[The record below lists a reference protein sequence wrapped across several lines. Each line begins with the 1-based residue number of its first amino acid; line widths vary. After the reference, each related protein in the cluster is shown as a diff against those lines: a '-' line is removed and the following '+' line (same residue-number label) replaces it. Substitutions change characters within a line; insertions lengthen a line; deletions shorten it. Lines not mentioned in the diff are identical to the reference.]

1 MGKTVKT
8 LCKEYLEHKR
18 YLIKDSTYANYEG
31 KIYTHIIPALGDID
45 ASLVTRKQAENFI
58 NGLYNK
64 GLSKNYIHD
73 IGTLMRQIYNYA
85 ANRDENIENVFSKVT
100 LPKAE
105 HKKIRV
111 LSDVDA
117 GKVMKYG
124 DAAIKIALSMGLRVG
139 EISGI
144 MGKDAKNGIL
154 TISRTIRRI
163 PVRGQ
168 GTKLTISSPK
178 TSDSKRQIPIP
189 EHIAYLFNIPDD
201 EYVIGGS
208 KFVEPRVIMY
218 HWKMFC
224 NEQNI
229 EYINFHGLR
238 HTFATKALEKGVDVK
253 TLSEILGHA
262 SVDITMNL
270 YCHPSMNHKAEAM
283 KRIWGDNDAI

>member
-18 YLIKDSTYANYEG
+18 YLVKDSTYANYEG

-45 ASLVTRKQAENFI
+45 ASKVTRKQAENFI

-85 ANRDENIENVFSKVT
+85 ANRNENIENVFSKVT

-124 DAAIKIALSMGLRVG
+124 DTAIKIALSMGLRVG

-189 EHIAYLFNIPDD
+189 ENIAYLFDVPDN

-218 HWKMFC
+218 HWKSFC

-270 YCHPSMNHKAEAM
+270 YCHPSMNHKAEVM
-283 KRIWGDNDAI
+283 KRIWE

>member
-8 LCKEYLEHKR
+8 LCREYLIHKQ

-31 KIYTHIIPALGDID
+31 KIYKHIIPALGDIE
-45 ASLVTRKQAENFI
+45 ASKLTRKQAEDFI
-58 NGLYNK
+58 NELHSK

-73 IGTLMRQIYNYA
+73 IGTLMRQIYNFA
-85 ANRDENIENVFSKVT
+85 ANRNENIENVFSKVT

-124 DAAIKIALSMGLRVG
+124 DTAIKIALSMGLRIG

-189 EHIAYLFNIPDD
+189 ENIAYLFDVPDN

-218 HWKMFC
+218 HWKSFC

-270 YCHPSMNHKAEAM
+270 YCHPSMNHKAEVM
-283 KRIWGDNDAI
+283 KRIWE

>member
-18 YLIKDSTYANYEG
+18 YLVKDSTYANYEG

-45 ASLVTRKQAENFI
+45 ASKVTRKQAENFI

-85 ANRDENIENVFSKVT
+85 ANRNENIENVFSKVT

-124 DAAIKIALSMGLRVG
+124 DTAIKIALSMGLRIG

-189 EHIAYLFNIPDD
+189 ENIAYLFDVPDN

-218 HWKMFC
+218 HWKSFC

-262 SVDITMNL
+262 SVDITMDL

-283 KRIWGDNDAI
+283 KRIWGDSE

>member
-18 YLIKDSTYANYEG
+18 YLVKDSTYANYEG

-45 ASLVTRKQAENFI
+45 ASKVTRKQAENFI

-85 ANRDENIENVFSKVT
+85 ANRNENIENVFSKVT

-139 EISGI
+139 EISGL

-154 TISRTIRRI
+154 TINRTIRRI

-168 GTKLTISSPK
+168 GTKLTISTPK
-178 TSDSKRQIPIP
+178 TAESKRQIPIP
-189 EHIAYLFNIPDD
+189 ENIAYLFDVPDN

-218 HWKMFC
+218 HWKSFC

-238 HTFATKALEKGVDVK
+238 HTFATRALEKGVDVK

-262 SVDITMNL
+262 SVDITMDL
-270 YCHPSMNHKAEAM
+270 YCHPSMKHKAEAM
-283 KRIWGDNDAI
+283 KRIWE